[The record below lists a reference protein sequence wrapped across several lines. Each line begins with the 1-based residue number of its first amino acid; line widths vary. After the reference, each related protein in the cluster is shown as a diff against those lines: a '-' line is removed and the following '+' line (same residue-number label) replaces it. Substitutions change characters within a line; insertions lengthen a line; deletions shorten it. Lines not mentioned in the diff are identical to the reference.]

1 MTYIVKLA
9 TVVSYTDLTLF
20 YLRIY
25 HLLLIFRQMKG
36 GEKCMLKTLV
46 LGILTLAVSFVIGTS
61 YIYAQTTTPTST
73 PTPTVAQDADDTPTA
88 APQTGFGN

>member
-1 MTYIVKLA
+1 
-9 TVVSYTDLTLF
+9 
-20 YLRIY
+20 
-25 HLLLIFRQMKG
+25 
-36 GEKCMLKTLV
+36 MLKTLV